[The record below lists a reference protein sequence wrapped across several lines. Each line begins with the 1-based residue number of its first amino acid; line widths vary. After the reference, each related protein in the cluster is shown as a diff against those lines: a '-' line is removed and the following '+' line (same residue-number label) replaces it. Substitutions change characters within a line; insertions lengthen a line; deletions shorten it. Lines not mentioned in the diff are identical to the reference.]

1 MMLLWQLVQRL
12 KRALQP
18 RSRWEWGEGQRRAGR
33 TGRSVA
39 FWCKSLLAGLAC
51 SLPLASQAV
60 GKVVTVG
67 TLAYGTL
74 NWELAV
80 IEYQALDRRYGFGL
94 TLYKLASPQAGQIAL
109 QAGSVDLIVT
119 DWLWVAKQRS
129 RGADFTAVP
138 YSLTHG
144 ALVVAPNSPIRS
156 LQELAGK
163 RIGIAGG
170 ALDKNWLLLQALT
183 LRQYDLDLARVSQ
196 PVFGAPPLLNQQLL
210 QGRLD
215 ALLTYWNYAAPLEA
229 RGYQRLLTG
238 ADLLQALGI
247 SPPIPTLGYVFR
259 ERWSN
264 QAPETIHA
272 FLKAVFEAKEAICSD
287 PEVWRHIAP
296 RSGSDDPK
304 VQAVLHQRYCQG
316 RLRRWGEEELRAADR
331 LYRLLGQIGG
341 ERLTGPATELP
352 KGTFWPQFTWPR

>member
-1 MMLLWQLVQRL
+1 MACQWRNPGSLSWLAAIFLPFTLLNTAP
-12 KRALQP
+12 RAL
-18 RSRWEWGEGQRRAGR
+18 
-33 TGRSVA
+33 
-39 FWCKSLLAGLAC
+39 
-51 SLPLASQAV
+51 
-60 GKVVTVG
+60 TVG
-67 TLAYGTL
+67 ALAYGTF

-80 IEYQALDRRYGFGL
+80 IERERLDRRHGFSL
-94 TLYKLASPQAGQIAL
+94 NLRQLASPQAGEIAL

-119 DWLWVAKQRS
+119 DWLWVAGQRS

-144 ALVVAPNSPIRS
+144 ALIVPPDSPLRSIR
-156 LQELAGK
+156 ELTGK

-170 ALDKNWLLLQALT
+170 ALDKNWLLLQALA
-183 LRQYDLDLARVSQ
+183 LQQYDLDLARVSQ

-238 ADLLQALGI
+238 GDLLAALGI
-247 SPPIPTLGYVFR
+247 DPPLPALSYVFR
-259 ERWSN
+259 ESRAD
-264 QAPETIHA
+264 QTPETFQA
-272 FLKAVFEAKEAICSD
+272 FLNAVFEAKEAICSD
-287 PEVWRHIAP
+287 PSVWHYVAP
-296 RSGSDDPK
+296 TTGSDDPR
-304 VQAVLHQRYCQG
+304 VQAVLRQRYCEG
-316 RLRRWGEEELRAADR
+316 RLQRWGEAEQRAADR

-352 KGTFWPQFTWPR
+352 KGTFWPHFSWPR